1 MSLSIMLK
9 KAPTTVQIEEICNAA
24 EEAARNSLLGHVPVK
39 RLEDLNI
46 MVEALGSKPLNLSV
60 EVSANLTAGDDDMK
74 DLVKLAT
81 DAAFKA
87 AEEKVRELGL
97 CKKPKN

>member
-1 MSLSIMLK
+1 MLK
-9 KAPTTVQIEEICNAA
+9 KAPTTGQIEEICNAA
-24 EEAARNSLLGHVPVK
+24 EEAARNSLLGRVPIK
-39 RLEDLNI
+39 RLDDLNI
-46 MVEALGSKPLNLSV
+46 MVEALGSKPLSLSV

-74 DLVKLAT
+74 NLVKLAT

-87 AEEKVRELGL
+87 AEAKVTELGL